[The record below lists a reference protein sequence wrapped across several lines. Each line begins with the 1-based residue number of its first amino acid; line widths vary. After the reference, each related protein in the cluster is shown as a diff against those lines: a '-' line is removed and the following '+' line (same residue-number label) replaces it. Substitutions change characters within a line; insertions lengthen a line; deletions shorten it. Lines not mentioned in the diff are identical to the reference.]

1 MRFVRWW
8 MEVYI
13 IHAIIKVTL
22 TVNLINIYLMGKC
35 VYVTHQ
41 LMNTWK
47 SCLKHCVV
55 SKGAIQNQIDCLR
68 SECRLALKTI
78 SLKNKNK
85 NWS

>member
-1 MRFVRWW
+1 M
-8 MEVYI
+8 

-22 TVNLINIYLMGKC
+22 TVNLISIYLMSKC
-35 VYVTHQ
+35 AYLTPQ
-41 LMNTWK
+41 LMNTRK

-55 SKGAIQNQIDCLR
+55 SGGAAQNQIDCLQ